1 MQEVEVAMVTSS
13 DCGFICHCYCCC
25 SVFGCVFFRD
35 WKWTD
40 GSSTK
45 HLKIVHKIKN
55 FNAINNQHNR
65 SFCCM
70 LTEDDKLECTNCTE
84 EHGYICEGHPG

>member
-1 MQEVEVAMVTSS
+1 MQEVEVVMVTSS

-25 SVFGCVFFRD
+25 SVFGCVFFRG

-40 GSSTK
+40 GSSPI
-45 HLKIVHKIKN
+45 HLRLAYKIKN
-55 FNAINNQHNR
+55 FDAINNQHNR
-65 SFCCM
+65 LFCCM

>member
-1 MQEVEVAMVTSS
+1 MGLFATVTVAIAFL
-13 DCGFICHCYCCC
+13 DAF
-25 SVFGCVFFRD
+25 FFRE

-40 GSSTK
+40 GNSATR
-45 HLKIVHKIKN
+45 LKLVGKIKN
-55 FNAINNQHNR
+55 FHAIQNQHNR

-84 EHGYICEGHPG
+84 EHGYICEGYPG